1 MEEKTKGN
9 NVVFLRSTSIIND
22 SRVVKETQTLEK
34 NGYNVK
40 ILGWDRDG
48 FLENE
53 SNINFES
60 THIFIKAFKRKSKY
74 GDGMK
79 SIFKLFQFQIW
90 LCCNLIKLRKNI
102 DIIHSCDLDTA
113 LPAYIVAKIFKK
125 KLVYD
130 IFDYY
135 IDSHYVP
142 PIFRNK
148 IEKLEINIINNADLT
163 IICTN
168 ERKKQIRKAKPKKCI
183 VIYNT
188 PKISENILNSKIIK
202 SSTDKFKIVY
212 VGILQE
218 CRLLKEIGEEIKKYP
233 EIELHIGGF
242 GKLETYFF
250 ELSKEFNNIF
260 YYGQMK
266 YEDVL
271 KLEKDSDILFATY
284 NPKVANHKFSAPNK
298 LYESMALG
306 KPIIVC
312 KGTGIDKIVEEE
324 NIGYSIS
331 YDSKEFIK
339 FAYKIKENINIKNIL
354 EANAK
359 NIYNKK
365 YSWDKMSKKL
375 LEEYKI
381 LGEK

>member
-1 MEEKTKGN
+1 MPVYNSGKYLKTAVGSILNQSLKDIELILVDDGSTDGSSERCDEYAQQDN
-9 NVVFLRSTSIIND
+9 RIVVIH
-22 SRVVKETQTLEK
+22 QK
-34 NGYNVK
+34 NGGICNARNAALK
-40 ILGWDRDG
+40 IARGEYIGFSDHDDEYLPG
-48 FLENE
+48 FLE
-53 SNINFES
+53 
-60 THIFIKAFKRKSKY
+60 H
-74 GDGMK
+74 
-79 SIFKLFQFQIW
+79 
-90 LCCNLIKLRKNI
+90 
-102 DIIHSCDLDTA
+102 
-113 LPAYIVAKIFKK
+113 AYTEAKK
-125 KLVYD
+125 
-130 IFDYY
+130 
-135 IDSHYVP
+135 
-142 PIFRNK
+142 
-148 IEKLEINIINNADLT
+148 NNADLT